1 MRRLLCIWLSAL
13 CIGTAVVACD
23 GGSSTK
29 RATPTAPAEPSVTI
43 EIQKGKQ
50 LKIGVSAALSGEQQA
65 LGADLA
71 DAVAL
76 AAKDHG
82 AIKGRAAVVLR
93 MDDRCSDAEKAVAVA
108 HSLAGDAAVV
118 GVVGPMCTTGAQAAG
133 SVYEAARVV
142 HIVPSATRADLSE
155 QGERYFFRTTWLD
168 DAQAR
173 VQATYAREQ
182 LHATTVV
189 LVDDAEPYG
198 KTLAD
203 AFATAFQA
211 AGGTIAS
218 RERIERG
225 TTDFSALARKV
236 KSANPDIAV
245 FEGLNPEGALVVQ
258 ALRKGDYQG
267 AFMAP
272 DGVMNARDFIA
283 ADKTG
288 ATDGT
293 IVTGGPTPDDTFVA
307 KFRDAYQRAPST
319 PFVLQAY
326 DAATALLRAID
337 TVATEG
343 TDGTL
348 VIDRAQLAGAMRANS
363 LTGLTGTIRFDE
375 HGNRSGDAARDAG
388 LVIYRVASGKFVAE
402 P

>member
-1 MRRLLCIWLSAL
+1 MGRLVWFLFNAL
-13 CIGTAVVACD
+13 CVGAALAACG
-23 GGSSTK
+23 GGSGTK
-29 RATPTAPAEPSVTI
+29 RATPTAPAEPSASI
-43 EIQKGKQ
+43 EIPKGKQ
-50 LKIGVSAALSGEQQA
+50 LKIGVSAALSGEQQS

-82 AIKGRAAVVLR
+82 AIKGRSAVVLR

-108 HSLAGDAAVV
+108 HSLADDATVV

-133 SVYEAARVV
+133 SVYEAAHVV

-155 QGERYFFRTTWLD
+155 QDERFFFRTAWLD

-173 VQATYAREQ
+173 VQAAYARDQ
-182 LHATTVV
+182 LHATTAV

-203 AFATAFQA
+203 AFATAFEA

-225 TTDFSALARKV
+225 TTDFTALARKV
-236 KSANPDIAV
+236 KSASPDITV
-245 FEGLNPEGALVVQ
+245 FEGLNPEGLLVVQ
-258 ALRKGDYQG
+258 ALRKGDYNG
-267 AFMAP
+267 AFVVP
-272 DGVMNARDFIA
+272 DGVMNQRDFIG

-288 ATDGT
+288 ATDGA
-293 IVTGGPTPDDTFVA
+293 IATGGPTPDEAFVA
-307 KFRDAYQRAPST
+307 KFRDAYQRAPGT

-343 TDGTL
+343 ADGTL
-348 VIDRAQLAGAMRANS
+348 VIDRAQLADAMRANS
-363 LTGLTGTIRFDE
+363 IDGLTGPIRFDE
-375 HGNRSGDAARDAG
+375 HGNRSGEAARDAG
-388 LVIYRVASGKFVAE
+388 LVIYRVVGGKFVAE

>member
-1 MRRLLCIWLSAL
+1 MGRLLCLWLSAL
-13 CIGTAVVACD
+13 CIGATLASCG

-29 RATPTAPAEPSVTI
+29 RATPTAPAEPAAVI
-43 EIQKGKQ
+43 EIPKGKQ
-50 LKIGVSAALSGEQQA
+50 LKIGVSAALSGEQRS

-82 AIKGRAAVVLR
+82 AIKGWSAVVLR

-108 HSLAGDAAVV
+108 HALAGDAAVV
-118 GVVGPMCTTGAQAAG
+118 GVIGPMCTTGAQAGG
-133 SVYEAARVV
+133 SVYEAAHVV

-155 QGERYFFRTTWLD
+155 QDQRFFFRTAWLD

-182 LHATTVV
+182 LHATTAV

-203 AFATAFQA
+203 AFATAFQG

-225 TTDFSALARKV
+225 TTDFTALARKV
-236 KSANPDIAV
+236 KSASPDITV
-245 FEGLNPEGALVVQ
+245 FEGLNPEGLLVVQ
-258 ALRKGDYQG
+258 ALRKGDYKG
-267 AFMAP
+267 TFVVP
-272 DGVMNARDFIA
+272 DGVMNQRDFLG
-283 ADKTG
+283 ADKADATNG
-288 ATDGT
+288 A
-293 IVTGGPTPDDTFVA
+293 IVTGGPTPDEAFVA

-337 TVATEG
+337 AVAT
-343 TDGTL
+343 DGADGAL
-348 VIDRAQLAGAMRANS
+348 AIDRAQLADAMRTNS
-363 LTGLTGTIRFDE
+363 LDGLTGSIRFDE

-388 LVIYRVASGKFVAE
+388 LVIYRVAGGKFVAE